1 MNVDTVSKL
10 AGGVAEIFA
19 EWNPL
24 LLQQLLLGMS
34 ELASLSSEAGS
45 LVIVSAHLIIIC
57 PLPLSV
63 SHAYYANLLI
73 YNYNN
78 LINLYTISIQLIN
91 K

>member
-1 MNVDTVSKL
+1 MDIDTISEL

-24 LLQQLLLGMS
+24 LLQQLLLRMS

-45 LVIVSAHLIIIC
+45 LVIISAHFIIIC

-63 SHAYYANLLI
+63 SHTYYANLLI

-78 LINLYTISIQLIN
+78 LINLYTISIQSLYN
-91 K
+91 